1 MSDYSSEF
9 LEALA
14 DYAETLQQRI
24 EEAID
29 LAHEVSE

>member
-1 MSDYSSEF
+1 MSEYSSEF

-24 EEAID
+24 KDAIN

>member
-1 MSDYSSEF
+1 MSDYSGEF

-24 EEAID
+24 EETID
-29 LAHEVSE
+29 LAHEVNE